1 MFLNVSVDFDTRTIY
16 GSNTLD
22 LHVKEPTDK
31 LVLDSWDLD
40 IFKVE
45 IVKPGSAQFATDK
58 QIDVIPGR
66 ELHWKVVT
74 INEVIGQTLA
84 IQLPTMMMPND
95 FVSVRIHYST

>member
-1 MFLNVSVDFDTRTIY
+1 MVPNQAWSFKLFLVQNMNITARTLLNFITVPLEYKKTINYFETRTIY

-58 QIDVIPGR
+58 
-66 ELHWKVVT
+66 
-74 INEVIGQTLA
+74 
-84 IQLPTMMMPND
+84 
-95 FVSVRIHYST
+95 